1 MSNRWYRAY
10 AGTVKDDKLAEA
22 SVIAGC
28 SRSIAIAVWH
38 SILESAAET
47 EDGGRFE
54 TTPRRVAAALS
65 EPVDAIK
72 SVFDAMSEISMIE
85 DGAVS
90 AWKRRQYEGDTSTER
105 SRRLRER
112 RRNVPTTDR
121 DVNETERNVA
131 GTLQGRCAT
140 PPESE
145 TDTETEEDA
154 HASSVGAGDAV
165 ASPVSGQTQ
174 DPANEPP
181 SPAATLATKITSL
194 YRRLSNDP
202 SRLTLDTHTVH
213 VWASQGF
220 DMRICEAVVLGK
232 LEQKLRAGKSVR
244 SLNYFDEDIREA
256 HKKRAPDMA
265 KPALVVV
272 KDPTTVKPAEW
283 ERAIRRFGDTGDWP
297 DAVLGPPPGHPKC
310 AAPSELTFKFQKQG
324 SAA

>member
-47 EDGGRFE
+47 EGGGRFE

-72 SVFDAMSEISMIE
+72 SVFDAMSEIGMIE
-85 DGAVS
+85 DGSVS

-112 RRNVPTTDR
+112 RRNDVATDR
-121 DVNETERNVA
+121 NVNATECNVA

-140 PPESE
+140 PPE
-145 TDTETEEDA
+145 TDTETDTEEDA
-154 HASSVGAGDAV
+154 HASSAGASDV
-165 ASPVSGQTQ
+165 AAAPIADPPQT
-174 DPANEPP
+174 PAHEPP
-181 SPAATLATKITSL
+181 SPTAALATKITRL
-194 YRRLSNDP
+194 YQRLNNDP
-202 SRLTLDTHTVH
+202 SRLTLDTHQVH
-213 VWASQGF
+213 IWASQGF

-232 LEQKLRAGKSVR
+232 LEQKLRAGKGVR
-244 SLNYFDEDIREA
+244 SLNYFEEDIREA
-256 HKKRAPDMA
+256 HQKRAPEIA
-265 KPALVVV
+265 RPALVVV
-272 KDPTTVKPAEW
+272 KDPATVKPAEW
-283 ERAIRRFGDTGDWP
+283 ERAVRRFGDTGDWP
-297 DAVLGPPPGHPKC
+297 EAVLGPPPGHPSC
-310 AAPSELTFKFQKQG
+310 GAPSELTFRFQKQG